1 LDLEEIG
8 CAEVLMGIGKYQWL
22 FCFVESFLK
31 NEQKQGFFNFVLLAA
46 KVM

>member
-8 CAEVLMGIGKYQWL
+8 CAEVLMGIGKYSDY
-22 FCFVESFLK
+22 FASFK
-31 NEQKQGFFNFVLLAA
+31 VKGFFDFVLLAA